1 MAQRRVKR
9 EKSIGTVKCI
19 SASSTEIL
27 MISFRMSLKYAYS
40 FANYFGYFAADF
52 ADPSLNLAAQ
62 HQWEEVSVS
71 MSMDGSRPMTQV
83 LRTFF

>member
-1 MAQRRVKR
+1 
-9 EKSIGTVKCI
+9 
-19 SASSTEIL
+19 
-27 MISFRMSLKYAYS
+27 MSLKYAYS